1 MKKLYLYI
9 VSSFIGTFFF
19 TFFIVLFILDMQFL
33 WLYVDDLVGKGLEL
47 NILAELFFHM
57 SITFIPMALPLA
69 LLLASLMCFGN
80 FGEHYELV
88 AMKASGIS
96 MWQVMRPLVIFS
108 ILLSGFAFFVSNSL
122 LPVANLKGQTLLFDV
137 RRQKLAFN
145 IKEGVFYRDL
155 DNYVIYVERKGANGS
170 SIYGVKI
177 YDHTD
182 RMGNTKIISADSGM
196 MTLSPNQRNII
207 FTLYNGY
214 NYTDVTSDENYKQ
227 NRPFERMSFKQEQL
241 KFSLKDF
248 DMTRSSEDM
257 YKSSQQMMN
266 LRQLNTSIDSLEHRY
281 GNKKQAFTRGF
292 SQRWSNYISIDGD
305 IMTAEL
311 PQKKIAVADTIV
323 VADTL
328 AVDDALA
335 VSAIDT
341 SAVALADTIIVADSI
356 SVIDSSL
363 ILHWPLLAQYTI
375 DSVATTIN
383 NIAAGSARNAKEN
396 ASFNKIDQK
405 SQKEN
410 IMKHKKER
418 HKKFTLSIAC
428 LIFFF
433 IGAPL
438 GSIIRKGGLG
448 MPVVVSVLFFV
459 VYHVISTIGERMAV
473 FGGLNMF
480 FGVWISSLVLL
491 PVGIFLTFKATTDA
505 ALFDADS
512 WKKFFQKLFKRHKT
526 PERVPEPIK
535 GVEGSNPKPSAS

>member
-1 MKKLYLYI
+1 MKKLYRYI
-9 VSSFIGTFFF
+9 VSSFIGTFLF

-47 NILAELFFHM
+47 NILAELFFYM
-57 SITFIPMALPLA
+57 SITSIPMALPLA

-96 MWQVMRPLVIFS
+96 MWKVMRPLVYFS
-108 ILLSGFAFFVSNSL
+108 MLVSGFAFFASNSL
-122 LPVANLKGQTLLFDV
+122 IPVANLKGQTLLFDV

-145 IKEGVFYRDL
+145 IKEGMFYRDL
-155 DNYVIYVERKGANGS
+155 DNYVIYVEHKGADGS

-177 YDHTD
+177 FDHTD
-182 RMGNTKIISADSGM
+182 RQGDTKIISADSGM
-196 MTLSPNQRNII
+196 MALSPNQRNIV
-207 FTLYNGY
+207 FTLYDGN
-214 NYTDVTSDENYKQ
+214 NYTDVIEDNYKEK
-227 NRPFERMSFKQEQL
+227 RPFERMSFKQEQL

-266 LRQLNTSIDSLEHRY
+266 LRQLNTAIDSLEHRFD
-281 GNKKQAFTRGF
+281 GKKKAFTEGF
-292 SQRWSNYISIDGD
+292 SRRWSNYSNITDG
-305 IMTAEL
+305 
-311 PQKKIAVADTIV
+311 QV
-323 VADTL
+323 
-328 AVDDALA
+328 
-335 VSAIDT
+335 
-341 SAVALADTIIVADSI
+341 LADSIQNVDTVADSA
-356 SVIDSSL
+356 L
-363 ILHWPLLAQYTI
+363 ILHWPLLSQYP
-375 DSVATTIN
+375 DSVAVA
-383 NIAAGSARNAKEN
+383 IANTAVGTARNAKEN

-405 SQKEN
+405 SQSEN

-459 VYHVISTIGERMAV
+459 VYYVISTIGERMAV

-480 FGVWISSLVLL
+480 VGVWLSSLVLL
-491 PVGIFLTFKATTDA
+491 PVGLFLTFKATTDA

-512 WKKFFQKLFKRHKT
+512 WKKFFQRLFKRNQSECHEYT
-526 PERVPEPIK
+526 SPV
-535 GVEGSNPKPSAS
+535 

>member
-1 MKKLYLYI
+1 M
-9 VSSFIGTFFF
+9 GTFLF

-47 NILAELFFHM
+47 KILAELFFHM

-96 MWQVMRPLVIFS
+96 MWKVMRPLVIFS
-108 ILLSGFAFFVSNSL
+108 VLLSGFAFFVSNSL
-122 LPVANLKGQTLLFDV
+122 IPVANLKGQTLLFDV

-145 IKEGVFYRDL
+145 IKEGVFYRDI
-155 DNYVIYVERKGANGS
+155 DNYVIYVERKGADGS

-182 RMGNTKIISADSGM
+182 RMGNTKIMSADSGM

-207 FTLYNGY
+207 FTLYDGY
-214 NYTDVTSDENYKQ
+214 NYTDVTSGDNYKEK
-227 NRPFERMSFKQEQL
+227 RPFERMSFKQEQL

-266 LRQLNTSIDSLEHRY
+266 IRQLNTALDSLERRY
-281 GNKKQAFTRGF
+281 ENKQEAFSQGF
-292 SQRWSNYISIDGD
+292 SRRWSNYASIHDERLS
-305 IMTAEL
+305 TAEQS
-311 PQKKIAVADTIV
+311 PTCDTV
-323 VADTL
+323 T
-328 AVDDALA
+328 
-335 VSAIDT
+335 
-341 SAVALADTIIVADSI
+341 DTIIT
-356 SVIDSSL
+356 L
-363 ILHWPLLAQYTI
+363 QWPLIAHYE
-375 DSVATTIN
+375 DSLGIAIANMAVAT
-383 NIAAGSARNAKEN
+383 ARNAKEN
-396 ASFNKIDQK
+396 ASFNKLDLQT
-405 SQKEN
+405 QNEN

-418 HKKFTLSIAC
+418 HKKFTLSFAC

-480 FGVWISSLVLL
+480 LGVWISSLVLL
-491 PVGIFLTFKATTDA
+491 PIGLFLTFKATTDA

-512 WKKFFQKLFKRHKT
+512 WKKFFNRITHK
-526 PERVPEPIK
+526 
-535 GVEGSNPKPSAS
+535 KP